1 MAVIG
6 AESVTEN
13 QKLHSGRITD
23 MRELFVIDLK
33 DYDLELKRFRRPS
46 VRGIIFKDKK
56 IAMVYS
62 QKYDYYK
69 FPGGGIEAGE
79 SHNTALIREV
89 LEETGLKII
98 PDSINEYGYVLR
110 IQKSTYNE
118 NEIFEQENYYYLC
131 DVEDSL
137 VTQYLD
143 DYENEERFTLEY
155 VTSNY
160 ARNVN
165 RTHDHNGYDNIL
177 IERETKV
184 LEMLESEML

>member
-1 MAVIG
+1 
-6 AESVTEN
+6 
-13 QKLHSGRITD
+13 

-79 SHNTALIREV
+79 SHNIALIREV

-118 NEIFEQENYYYLC
+118 NEIFEQENYYYL
-131 DVEDSL
+131 
-137 VTQYLD
+137 
-143 DYENEERFTLEY
+143 
-155 VTSNY
+155 
-160 ARNVN
+160 
-165 RTHDHNGYDNIL
+165 
-177 IERETKV
+177 
-184 LEMLESEML
+184 